1 MRKQRKNHIRFIS
14 LLVLCGLLATMML
27 FAGCEAKP
35 NTNQEVTQPTQTE
48 LTDAEAPLIQQR
60 GRIALG

>member
-1 MRKQRKNHIRFIS
+1 
-14 LLVLCGLLATMML
+14 MML